1 MKFDFLI
8 QKMIFLKRSKKYLA
22 GTFNSSNKSRI
33 IHFNNII
40 YYFICDWRNAFYGK
54 DLFIASNYM
63 QVQYIKYNVI
73 REVVVEYYI
82 KNKQICKVS
91 YMLNDG
97 IMMKHIIN
105 SDCKLWYN
113 I

>member
-1 MKFDFLI
+1 MHSTEKD
-8 QKMIFLKRSKKYLA
+8 YLLQLV
-22 GTFNSSNKSRI
+22 I
-33 IHFNNII
+33 IH
-40 YYFICDWRNAFYGK
+40 
-54 DLFIASNYM
+54 
-63 QVQYIKYNVI
+63 VQYIKYNVI

-91 YMLNDG
+91 YILNDG